1 MNKRNNLSTSSIVIA
16 GLMAAISIILT
27 RFFSI
32 MVLGDTLR
40 LSFGDMP
47 IELAGI
53 LLGPIVGAL
62 TGIVADLA
70 GFMMRSTGG
79 FFPGFTLS
87 AALTGLIPGLI
98 FWGNKDR
105 YPLWKVIVAIV
116 AVNLIVC
123 LGLNTLWLTIMYKKG
138 FMILLP
144 SRIIARAII
153 APIDIAV
160 IYLLLQKI
168 RIKR

>member
-1 MNKRNNLSTSSIVIA
+1 
-16 GLMAAISIILT
+16 
-27 RFFSI
+27 
-32 MVLGDTLR
+32 MVVGDTIR

-53 LLGPIVGAL
+53 LLGPIAGAL

-87 AALTGLIPGLI
+87 AALTGLIPGLM
-98 FWGNKDR
+98 FWRNKGK
-105 YPLWKVIVAIV
+105 YPLWKVTVAIV
-116 AVNLIVC
+116 AVNLIVS

-144 SRIIARAII
+144 SRVIARAII
-153 APIDIAV
+153 VPIDITI
-160 IYLLLQKI
+160 IYLLLKKI
-168 RIKR
+168 RIRR

>member
-1 MNKRNNLSTSSIVIA
+1 MNNRNKLSTSSIVIA

-27 RFFSI
+27 RFLSI
-32 MVLGDTLR
+32 MIAGDTVR
-40 LSFGDMP
+40 LSFGEMP

-53 LLGPIVGAL
+53 LLGPVVGAL

-70 GFMMRSTGG
+70 GFMMRTTGG
-79 FFPGFTLS
+79 YFPGFTLS
-87 AALTGLIPGLI
+87 AALAGLIPGLI
-98 FWGNKDR
+98 FMGSRGK
-105 YPLWKVIVAIV
+105 YPLWKVIIAIV
-116 AVNLIVC
+116 AVNLIVL

-168 RIKR
+168 RINR